1 MVSVGAPNF
10 AHITLS
16 TYPYT
21 TYPLGCHPPEQRVTS
36 SYTYNTIAVSTLLIR
51 PTYTTYLY
59 ESYDLVYIYVYKYL
73 CVYRIYR
80 RTPYRI
86 HYRSYY
92 RLMSSFTDPLTVLHL
107 PLLLTYTTYA
117 GEAKVS
123 CSAEAG
129 LPIYIY

>member
-1 MVSVGAPNF
+1 MVAVGAPNF

-51 PTYTTYLY
+51 LTYTTYLY
-59 ESYDLVYIYVYKYL
+59 ESYNLVYIYVYEYL
-73 CVYRIYR
+73 CVYRIR
-80 RTPYRI
+80 HCI
-86 HYRSYY
+86 CYRSYCTY
-92 RLMSSFTDPLTVLHL
+92 ISSFTDPLTVLHL
-107 PLLLTYTTYA
+107 LLLLTYTTYA

-123 CSAEAG
+123 CSAEAE
-129 LPIYIY
+129 LLIYIY